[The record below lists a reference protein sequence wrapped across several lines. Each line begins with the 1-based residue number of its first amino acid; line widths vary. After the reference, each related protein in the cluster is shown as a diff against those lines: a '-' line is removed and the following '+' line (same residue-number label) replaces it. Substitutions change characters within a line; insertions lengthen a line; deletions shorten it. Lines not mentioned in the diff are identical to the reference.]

1 MEILCVNLVNG
12 VIDCAV
18 FALNL
23 TCQPIKRGK
32 TSNAPKIFDLSF
44 FLFSRYI
51 RRSDSSGDLHPL
63 PIDDNP
69 LTFLSYY
76 FFFFSFFLFV
86 FMWMLLVENER
97 HHDESIHL
105 DVFFCFV
112 FLGLFAHCC
121 MGAAASVSRCAASY
135 QHAVVAKNTTSL
147 LIVSIVSKSDFAL

>member
-1 MEILCVNLVNG
+1 MNG

-76 FFFFSFFLFV
+76 SFFFSFFLFV

-105 DVFFCFV
+105 DVFFFV
-112 FLGLFAHCC
+112 LFSWDCSLT
-121 MGAAASVSRCAASY
+121 AAWERLHLSRTA
-135 QHAVVAKNTTSL
+135 QLRTNTQSL
-147 LIVSIVSKSDFAL
+147 QKTRLPC